1 MSCRRCALSSSSWL
15 LIEDQHCL
23 ARGGRKNKIM
33 WSTNLIGDELDMA
46 ELKHSST
53 LAQLVEAKH
62 TV

>member
-46 ELKHSST
+46 VLKHTST
-53 LAQLVEAKH
+53 IS
-62 TV
+62 